1 MGRYR
6 LGGLLKTGLVSL
18 LACLWLSVSSPTTPA
33 QLGESILDL
42 SRPTLTQS
50 VEEGEDAVVASCVR
64 LDGHCAFRVA
74 APKSDLNGRVQNI
87 EKVLA
92 EIRKAYVT
100 TPDPVLTIELRQ
112 EGGEVSQ
119 LSSATAATSD
129 AESPADTAP
138 KSPGIYLAVSP
149 QPPVKLMNLTRFDA
163 NLKGVD
169 VETAAEEYGEQVRSS
184 LERAR
189 QERQSRYLL
198 IQTGICVAV
207 IVLLLGI
214 NWAIMQRERQLRT
227 TRSQLKASLRAR
239 SQSLQ
244 SVLDERQHWNVT
256 EVQLRFAQ
264 LVRAGLW
271 IGGILLILS
280 RFPYTRIIE
289 VRVID
294 SLYIPFRLL
303 LIGLTIYLAIRLSFA
318 LINRLTAVLASSY
331 EITPEL
337 NRRMQLRVN
346 TISRVSRG
354 IVILTWLGVGILS
367 ALTAIGLNIGPL
379 LAGAGIIGVA
389 LSLPAQSLI
398 KDAINGFFIILEDQY
413 AVGDVI
419 TVHGIRGLVENI
431 NLRITQ
437 LRDEEGRLV
446 TIPNSEIGVIAN
458 HSSNWS
464 QADVY
469 IPISYHTDVDKVLD
483 LIQKTGI
490 EMKASDRWH
499 DAMLVEPEVL
509 GVEDFG
515 ERGLTIRVWIK
526 TQPLKQ
532 WDVAREYRRR
542 LKVVLDA
549 EGIVIPAHIDFKS
562 PAS

>member
-1 MGRYR
+1 MGKSRR
-6 LGGLLKTGLVSL
+6 DGLIRVGLVSF
-18 LACLWLSVSSPTTPA
+18 LACLWLSISGSATLA
-33 QLGESILDL
+33 QVEDTLLDL
-42 SRPTLTQS
+42 PWPVSTQS
-50 VEEGEDAVVASCVR
+50 VSEADDAIVTDCVR
-64 LDGHCAFRVA
+64 LDGYCVLRIA
-74 APKSDLNGRVQNI
+74 APKSDLNDRLQTI
-87 EKVLA
+87 EMALA
-92 EIRKAYVT
+92 QIRKAYVAAS
-100 TPDPVLTIELRQ
+100 TPELTIELRQ
-112 EGGEVSQ
+112 DPVETLPL
-119 LSSATAATSD
+119 LSTPAETSGS
-129 AESPADTAP
+129 EPQTETPRRPPS
-138 KSPGIYLAVSP
+138 IYLAVGD
-149 QPPVKLMNLTRFDA
+149 QTPVRLMSVTRFDTS
-163 NLKGVD
+163 LKGLD
-169 VETAAEEYGEQVRSS
+169 VETTAASYFEQVEEGLQRS
-184 LERAR
+184 R
-189 QERQSRYLL
+189 QERVPRYLFV
-198 IQTGICVAV
+198 QAGISSAV
-207 IVLLLGI
+207 IVFLFGM
-214 NWAIMQRERQLRT
+214 NWAISYREQRLRDVK
-227 TRSQLKASLRAR
+227 SQLKDSFGER
-239 SQSLQ
+239 SQPLQ
-244 SVLDERQHWNVT
+244 SFLDERRRWNVT
-256 EVQLRFAQ
+256 EAQLRFFQ
-264 LVRAGLW
+264 LIRAGLW
-271 IGGILLILS
+271 VGGVLFILS

-303 LIGLTIYLAIRLSFA
+303 IISLVVYLAVRLSFA
-318 LINRLTAVLASSY
+318 FINRLTGVLVSSY
-331 EITPEL
+331 EITPTQ
-337 NRRMQLRVN
+337 NRRTQLRVN

-354 IVILTWLGVGILS
+354 IVLLIWLGLGLLS
-367 ALTAIGLNIGPL
+367 GLTAIGLNIGPL

-398 KDAINGFFIILEDQY
+398 KDAINGFFIIVEDQY

-458 HSSNWS
+458 HSSHWS

-469 IPISYHTDVDKVLD
+469 IPISYHTNVDEVLD
-483 LIQKTGI
+483 LINKTGTD
-490 EMKASDRWH
+490 MKANDRWQ

-542 LKVVLDA
+542 LKVALDA

-562 PAS
+562 PTA